1 MKRTNRW
8 LFNTHKNGKW
18 QYSIKKIQR
27 RHTMGTQTP
36 AQAQKSAAKTPQLCA
51 PPFTIMVHQSHLRT
65 CWRPAAAICNHHHH
79 HSHSRVAH
87 MNATTAMLLQKVL
100 GALRHSNPAGLCD
113 ALKETHTK
121 LAIARTQRQ
130 TQRPWRSWQEEPE
143 DQNQRKDMK
152 NPKIM
157 THGTWTST

>member
-1 MKRTNRW
+1 
-8 LFNTHKNGKW
+8 
-18 QYSIKKIQR
+18 
-27 RHTMGTQTP
+27 
-36 AQAQKSAAKTPQLCA
+36 
-51 PPFTIMVHQSHLRT
+51 
-65 CWRPAAAICNHHHH
+65 
-79 HSHSRVAH
+79 
-87 MNATTAMLLQKVL
+87 MLLQEVL
-100 GALRHSNPAGLCD
+100 GALLHSNPAGLCD
-113 ALKETHTK
+113 ALKGTQTK